1 MSIVGAFMVPH
12 PPLIIP
18 AVGKGGEKQI
28 EKTTESYMK
37 VAEKIAELEPET
49 IIISS
54 PHTTCYSDYFHISP
68 GAKAS
73 GSFAMFGAPDTK
85 FEEEYD
91 EEFVNELESLA
102 QEKNIRAGTEG
113 EQNPSLDHGTM
124 VPLYFIRQK
133 YNSFKI
139 VRIGISGLP
148 LVDHYKVGELIKE
161 ITNKLNRK
169 VVYVASGDLS
179 HKLQPDGPYGF
190 DPNGPI
196 YDEKIMDVCGKANF
210 KELFDFPD
218 SLLEKA
224 SECGHPSFT
233 MMAGALDGIDVET
246 TKLSHEDVTGVGYG
260 LCYFIPTGPN
270 EKRHFLEQYL
280 EELNAKK
287 AKEEHDEY
295 VKLAIATVN
304 EYIKNKEYLKVPE
317 NLPKEMLEDRAGVF
331 VSIHKFDKLRGCI
344 GTFLPV
350 QDCIAKEIVNNA
362 ISASIHD
369 PRFSPITEDELPYL
383 DINVDVLS
391 TPEDISSKDELDV
404 KRYGVIVS
412 SGFKRGL
419 LLPDLDGIDDVD
431 TQVSIAMQKGDI
443 KEGEPI
449 KLQRFEVIR
458 HR

>member
-18 AVGKGGEKQI
+18 TVGKGGEKQI
-28 EKTTESYMK
+28 AKTTESYMK
-37 VAEKIAELEPET
+37 VAEKIAELKPET

-68 GAKAS
+68 GSKAT
-73 GSFAMFGAPDTK
+73 GSFAMFGAPETK
-85 FEEEYD
+85 FIENYD
-91 EEFVNELESLA
+91 EDFVIELEKLA
-102 QEKNIRAGTEG
+102 KDKKIPAGTEG

-133 YNSFKI
+133 YNNFKI

-148 LVDHYKVGELIKE
+148 LVDHYKVGELIQE
-161 ITNKLNRK
+161 ITNKLNRR

-179 HKLQPDGPYGF
+179 HKLQEKGPYGF
-190 DPNGPI
+190 DPDGPV
-196 YDEKIMDVCGKANF
+196 YDQKIMEVCGEARF
-210 KELFDFPD
+210 KELFAFPN

-224 SECGHPSFT
+224 AECGHPSFT
-233 MMAGALDGIDVET
+233 MMAGALDGLDVEP
-246 TKLSHEDVTGVGYG
+246 TKLTHEDITGVGYG
-260 LCYFIPTGPN
+260 ICWYIPTKPN
-270 EKRHFLEQYL
+270 EKRHFLKQYL
-280 EELNAKK
+280 EELNRKK
-287 AKEEHDEY
+287 ANETHDEY
-295 VKLAIATVN
+295 VKLAISAIN
-304 EYIKNKEYLKVPE
+304 KYIKDKERLTRPN
-317 NLPKEMLEDRAGVF
+317 NLPKEMIEEKSGVF

-344 GTFLPV
+344 GTFLSV
-350 QDCIAKEIVNNA
+350 QSCIAEEIINNA
-362 ISASIHD
+362 ISASTQD
-369 PRFSPITEDELPYL
+369 PRFSPIKEDELPYL

-391 TPEDISSKDELDV
+391 KPEDISSKDELDV
-404 KRYGVIVS
+404 KKYGVIVS

-419 LLPDLDGIDDVD
+419 LLPDLEGIDDID
-431 TQVSIAMQKGDI
+431 TQVSIAMQKGGI

>member
-73 GSFAMFGAPDTK
+73 GSFAMFGAPNTK

-102 QEKNIRAGTEG
+102 QEKNVRAGTEG

-133 YNSFKI
+133 YNNFKI

-148 LVDHYKVGELIKE
+148 LVDHYKVGE
-161 ITNKLNRK
+161 
-169 VVYVASGDLS
+169 

-449 KLQRFEVIR
+449 KLQRFEVVR